1 MGGWRVMFGSTRISN
16 RWYFF
21 GKLWK
26 LGFLFL
32 RKKMGEERFR
42 KFQRIANHWNIWI
55 LIEFFENIYLIAL
68 WKLWI
73 SISMNYYTYV
83 YSKRVKKG
91 TIIINIH
98 DRRKLLISWNRVEF
112 SEIEL
117 SRWNWEKF
125 LLTVMLND
133 VSDYYL
139 QFEMLVT
146 EQLSIERGDG
156 ITFYTERV

>member
-1 MGGWRVMFGSTRISN
+1 
-16 RWYFF
+16 
-21 GKLWK
+21 
-26 LGFLFL
+26 
-32 RKKMGEERFR
+32 
-42 KFQRIANHWNIWI
+42 
-55 LIEFFENIYLIAL
+55 
-68 WKLWI
+68 
-73 SISMNYYTYV
+73 MNYYTYV

-125 LLTVMLND
+125 LLTVVLND

-146 EQLSIERGDG
+146 EQLSIERGDW

>member
-1 MGGWRVMFGSTRISN
+1 MKTL
-16 RWYFF
+16 
-21 GKLWK
+21 KLFK
-26 LGFLFL
+26 IYEIYELLY
-32 RKKMGEERFR
+32 MY
-42 KFQRIANHWNIWI
+42 I
-55 LIEFFENIYLIAL
+55 L
-68 WKLWI
+68 
-73 SISMNYYTYV
+73 
-83 YSKRVKKG
+83 KKG

-98 DRRKLLISWNRVEF
+98 DRRKLLISWNRIEF

-146 EQLSIERGDG
+146 EQLSIERGDW
-156 ITFYTERV
+156 ITFYTERVKIKF

>member
-1 MGGWRVMFGSTRISN
+1 MKTL
-16 RWYFF
+16 
-21 GKLWK
+21 KLFK
-26 LGFLFL
+26 IYEIYELLYMYIL
-32 RKKMGEERFR
+32 KKE
-42 KFQRIANHWNIWI
+42 
-55 LIEFFENIYLIAL
+55 
-68 WKLWI
+68 
-73 SISMNYYTYV
+73 
-83 YSKRVKKG
+83 

-146 EQLSIERGDG
+146 EQLSIERGDW
-156 ITFYTERV
+156 ITFYTESV

>member
-1 MGGWRVMFGSTRISN
+1 MKTL
-16 RWYFF
+16 
-21 GKLWK
+21 KLFK
-26 LGFLFL
+26 IYEIYELLYMYIL
-32 RKKMGEERFR
+32 KKE
-42 KFQRIANHWNIWI
+42 
-55 LIEFFENIYLIAL
+55 
-68 WKLWI
+68 
-73 SISMNYYTYV
+73 
-83 YSKRVKKG
+83 

>member
-42 KFQRIANHWNIWI
+42 EFQRIANHWNIWI

-68 WKLWI
+68 WKLFKI
-73 SISMNYYTYV
+73 YEIYELLYMYIL
-83 YSKRVKKG
+83 KKG

-112 SEIEL
+112 SDIEL

-125 LLTVMLND
+125 LLTVVLND

-139 QFEMLVT
+139 QFTEMLVT
-146 EQLSIERGDG
+146 EQLSIERGDW

>member
-1 MGGWRVMFGSTRISN
+1 MKTL
-16 RWYFF
+16 
-21 GKLWK
+21 KLFK
-26 LGFLFL
+26 IYEIYELLYMYIL
-32 RKKMGEERFR
+32 KKE
-42 KFQRIANHWNIWI
+42 
-55 LIEFFENIYLIAL
+55 
-68 WKLWI
+68 
-73 SISMNYYTYV
+73 
-83 YSKRVKKG
+83 

-146 EQLSIERGDG
+146 EQLSIERGDW